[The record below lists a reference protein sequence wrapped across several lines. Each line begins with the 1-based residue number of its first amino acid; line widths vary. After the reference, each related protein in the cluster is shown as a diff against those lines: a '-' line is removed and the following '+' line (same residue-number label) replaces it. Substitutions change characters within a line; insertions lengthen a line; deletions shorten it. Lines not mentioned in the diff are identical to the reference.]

1 MMGKLSNKVAL
12 VTGGN
17 SGIGLATAQRFALE
31 GAEVVI
37 TGRRR
42 DALEEAVGLIGES
55 AVGIRADASRLAD
68 LDALYQEVGER
79 FGRLDVLVANAGIIR
94 PAPGDQVDEQQF
106 DEQFDI
112 NVKGVFYTIQK
123 ALPLLRDGGSIVL
136 VSSIAHLKALEAHVV
151 YAATK
156 AAVRS
161 FARSWAAELKGRN
174 IRVNCLSP
182 GPVLT
187 PIIGKMGVDEAQF
200 DAFEKQLAGLIP
212 LGRLGR
218 PEELANA
225 ALFLA
230 SDDSSFI
237 TGVDLCVDG
246 GLSQL

>member
-1 MMGKLSNKVAL
+1 MGKLNDKIAL

-17 SGIGLATAQRFALE
+17 SGIGLATAQRFARE
-31 GAEVVI
+31 GATVVI

-42 DALEEAVGLIGES
+42 QVLDEAVGQIGGN
-55 AVGIRADASRLAD
+55 ALGICADAGRLAD
-68 LDALYQEVGER
+68 IDALYQRIGQLY
-79 FGRLDVLVANAGIIR
+79 GRLDVLVANAGVIR
-94 PAPGDQVDEQQF
+94 PAAGEQVDEAQF

-112 NVKGVFYTIQK
+112 NVKGVFYSIQK

-136 VSSIAHLKALEAHVV
+136 VSSIAHLKALDAHVV

-161 FARSWAAELKGRN
+161 FARSWAAELRQRN

-187 PIIGKMGVDEAQF
+187 PIIGKMGIGDEQF
-200 DAFEKQLAGLIP
+200 AAFERQVAGQIP

>member
-1 MMGKLSNKVAL
+1 MGKLNDKIAL

-17 SGIGLATAQRFALE
+17 SGIGLATAQRFARE
-31 GAEVVI
+31 GATVVI

-42 DALEEAVGLIGES
+42 QVLDEAVGQIGGN
-55 AVGIRADASRLAD
+55 ALGICADAGRLAD
-68 LDALYQEVGER
+68 IDALYQRIGQLY
-79 FGRLDVLVANAGIIR
+79 GRLDVLVANAGIIR
-94 PAPGDQVDEQQF
+94 PAAGEQVDEAQF

-112 NVKGVFYTIQK
+112 NVKGVFYSIQK

-136 VSSIAHLKALEAHVV
+136 VSSIAHLKALDAHVV

-161 FARSWAAELKGRN
+161 FARSWAGELRQRN

-187 PIIGKMGVDEAQF
+187 PIIGKMGIGDEQF
-200 DAFEKQLAGLIP
+200 AAFERQVAGQIP

-237 TGVDLCVDG
+237 TGIDLCVDG

>member
-1 MMGKLSNKVAL
+1 MGKLTDKVAL
-12 VTGGN
+12 ITGGN

-31 GAEVVI
+31 GAKVVI
-37 TGRRR
+37 TGRRQEV
-42 DALEEAVGLIGES
+42 LQEAVGLIGEN
-55 AVGIRADASRLAD
+55 AVGLCADASRLED
-68 LDALYQEVGER
+68 LDAMYRQVGER
-79 FGRLDVLVANAGIIR
+79 FGHLDVLVANAGVIR
-94 PAPGDQVDEQQF
+94 PAPGDQVDEKQF

-123 ALPLLRDGGSIVL
+123 ALPLLSDGGAIVL
-136 VSSIAHLKALEAHVV
+136 VSSIAHLKALEDHVV

-161 FARSWAAELKGRN
+161 FARSWAAELKGRQ

-187 PIIGKMGVDEAQF
+187 PIIGKMGIGEAQF
-200 DAFEKQLAGLIP
+200 GEFEKHVAGLIP

-230 SDDSSFI
+230 SDESSFI

>member
-1 MMGKLSNKVAL
+1 MGKLNDKIAL

-17 SGIGLATAQRFALE
+17 SGIGLATAQRFARE
-31 GAEVVI
+31 GATVVI

-42 DALEEAVGLIGES
+42 QVLDEAVGQIGGN
-55 AVGIRADASRLAD
+55 ALGICADASRLD
-68 LDALYQEVGER
+68 DIDALYQRIGQLY
-79 FGRLDVLVANAGIIR
+79 GRLDVLVANAGIIR
-94 PAPGDQVDEQQF
+94 PAAGEQVDEAQF

-112 NVKGVFYTIQK
+112 NVKGVFYSIQK

-136 VSSIAHLKALEAHVV
+136 VSSIAHLKALDAHVV

-161 FARSWAAELKGRN
+161 FARSWAAELRQRN

-187 PIIGKMGVDEAQF
+187 PIIGKMGIGGEQF
-200 DAFEKQLAGLIP
+200 AAFERQVAGLIP

-230 SDDSSFI
+230 SDDSSFV

>member
-1 MMGKLSNKVAL
+1 MGKLANKVAL

-17 SGIGLATAQRFALE
+17 SGIGLATAQCFARE
-31 GAEVVI
+31 GAQVVI

-42 DALEEAVGLIGES
+42 EALQEAVGLIGEQ
-55 AVGIRADASRLAD
+55 ARGICADASRLEE
-68 LDALYQEVGER
+68 LDALYRQVGER
-79 FGRLDVLVANAGIIR
+79 YGRLDVLVANAGIIR
-94 PAPGDQVDEQQF
+94 PAAGEQVDERQF

-123 ALPLLRDGGSIVL
+123 ALPLLRDGGAIVL

-187 PIIGKMGVDEAQF
+187 PIIGKMGIGEAQF
-200 DAFEKQLAGLIP
+200 GAFEKQLAQVIP

>member
-1 MMGKLSNKVAL
+1 MGKLNDKIAL

-17 SGIGLATAQRFALE
+17 SGIGLATAQRFARE
-31 GAEVVI
+31 GATVVI

-42 DALEEAVGLIGES
+42 QVLDEAVGQIGGN
-55 AVGIRADASRLAD
+55 ALGICADAGRLAD
-68 LDALYQEVGER
+68 IDALYQRIGQLY
-79 FGRLDVLVANAGIIR
+79 GRLDVLVANAGVIR
-94 PAPGDQVDEQQF
+94 PAAGEQVDEAQF

-112 NVKGVFYTIQK
+112 NVKGVFYSIQK

-136 VSSIAHLKALEAHVV
+136 VSSIAHLKALDAHVV

-161 FARSWAAELKGRN
+161 FARSWAAELRQRN

-187 PIIGKMGVDEAQF
+187 PIIGKMGIGDEQF
-200 DAFEKQLAGLIP
+200 AAFERQVAGLIP

>member
-1 MMGKLSNKVAL
+1 MGKLNDKIAL

-17 SGIGLATAQRFALE
+17 SGIGLATAQRFAQE
-31 GAEVVI
+31 GATVVI

-42 DALEEAVGLIGES
+42 QVLDEAVGQIGS
-55 AVGIRADASRLAD
+55 NALGICADAGRLAD
-68 LDALYQEVGER
+68 IDALYQRIGQLY
-79 FGRLDVLVANAGIIR
+79 GRLDVLVANAGIIR
-94 PAPGDQVDEQQF
+94 PAAGEQVDEAQF

-112 NVKGVFYTIQK
+112 NVKGVFYSIQK

-136 VSSIAHLKALEAHVV
+136 VSSIAHLKALDAHVV

-161 FARSWAAELKGRN
+161 FARSWAAELRQRN

-187 PIIGKMGVDEAQF
+187 PIIGKMGIGDEQF
-200 DAFEKQLAGLIP
+200 AAFERQVAGQIP

>member
-1 MMGKLSNKVAL
+1 MGKLTDKVAL
-12 VTGGN
+12 ITGGN

-31 GAEVVI
+31 GAKVVI
-37 TGRRR
+37 TGRRQEV
-42 DALEEAVGLIGES
+42 LHEAVGLIGEN
-55 AVGIRADASRLAD
+55 AVGLCADASRLEN
-68 LDALYQEVGER
+68 LDAMYRQVGER
-79 FGRLDVLVANAGIIR
+79 FGHLDVLVANAGVIR
-94 PAPGDQVDEQQF
+94 PAPGDQVDEKQF

-123 ALPLLRDGGSIVL
+123 ALPLLRDGGAIVL
-136 VSSIAHLKALEAHVV
+136 VSSIAHLKALEDHVV

-161 FARSWAAELKGRN
+161 FARSWAAELKGRQ

-187 PIIGKMGVDEAQF
+187 PIIGKMGIGEAQF
-200 DAFEKQLAGLIP
+200 GEFEKHVAGLIP

-230 SDDSSFI
+230 SDESSFI
-237 TGVDLCVDG
+237 TGIDLCVDG
-246 GLSQL
+246 GVSQL

>member
-1 MMGKLSNKVAL
+1 MGKLNDKVAL

-17 SGIGLATAQRFALE
+17 SGIGLATAQRFAEE

-37 TGRRR
+37 TGRRA
-42 DALEEAVGLIGES
+42 DVVAEAARGIGGN
-55 AVGIRADASRLAD
+55 AVGICADASRLED
-68 LDALYQEVGER
+68 LDGLYRQIGER

-94 PAPGDQVDEQQF
+94 PAPGDQVDEKQF

-123 ALPLLRDGGSIVL
+123 ALPLLRDGGSIIL
-136 VSSIAHLKALEAHVV
+136 VASIAHLKALEAHVV

-187 PIIGKMGVDEAQF
+187 PIIGKMGVGETQF

>member
-1 MMGKLSNKVAL
+1 MGKLNDKIAL

-17 SGIGLATAQRFALE
+17 SGIGLATAQRFARE
-31 GAEVVI
+31 GATVVI

-42 DALEEAVGLIGES
+42 QVLDEAVGQIGGN
-55 AVGIRADASRLAD
+55 ALGICADASRLAD
-68 LDALYQEVGER
+68 IDALYQRIGQL
-79 FGRLDVLVANAGIIR
+79 FGRLDVLVANAGVIR
-94 PAPGDQVDEQQF
+94 PAAGEQVDEAQF

-112 NVKGVFYTIQK
+112 NVKGVFYSIQK

-136 VSSIAHLKALEAHVV
+136 VSSIAHLKALDAHVV

-161 FARSWAAELKGRN
+161 FARSWAGELRQRN

-187 PIIGKMGVDEAQF
+187 PIIGKMGIGDEQF
-200 DAFEKQLAGLIP
+200 AAFERQVTGLIP

>member
-1 MMGKLSNKVAL
+1 MGKLNDKVAL

-17 SGIGLATAQRFALE
+17 SGIGLATAQRFAEE

-37 TGRRR
+37 TGRRA
-42 DALEEAVGLIGES
+42 DVVAEAAGVIGGN
-55 AVGIRADASRLAD
+55 AVGICADASRLED
-68 LDALYQEVGER
+68 LDGLYRQIGER

-94 PAPGDQVDEQQF
+94 PAPGDQVDEEQF

-112 NVKGVFYTIQK
+112 NVKGVFYTVQK

-136 VSSIAHLKALEAHVV
+136 VASIAHLKALEAHVV

-187 PIIGKMGVDEAQF
+187 PIIGKMGVGETQF

>member
-1 MMGKLSNKVAL
+1 MGKLNDKIAL

-17 SGIGLATAQRFALE
+17 SGIGLATAQRFARE
-31 GAEVVI
+31 GATVVI

-42 DALEEAVGLIGES
+42 QVLDEAVGQIGGN
-55 AVGIRADASRLAD
+55 ALGICADASRLAD
-68 LDALYQEVGER
+68 IDALYQRIGQLY
-79 FGRLDVLVANAGIIR
+79 GRLDVLVANAGVIR
-94 PAPGDQVDEQQF
+94 PAAGEQVDEAQF

-112 NVKGVFYTIQK
+112 NVKGVFYSIQK

-136 VSSIAHLKALEAHVV
+136 VSSIAHLKALDAHVV

-161 FARSWAAELKGRN
+161 FARSWAGELRQRN

-187 PIIGKMGVDEAQF
+187 PIIGKMGIGDEQF
-200 DAFEKQLAGLIP
+200 AAFERQVTGLIP

-237 TGVDLCVDG
+237 TGIDLCVDG

>member
-1 MMGKLSNKVAL
+1 MGKLNDKIAL

-17 SGIGLATAQRFALE
+17 SGIGLATAQRFARE
-31 GAEVVI
+31 GATVVI

-42 DALEEAVGLIGES
+42 QVLDEAVGQIGGN
-55 AVGIRADASRLAD
+55 ALGICADASRLAD
-68 LDALYQEVGER
+68 IDALYQRIGQLY
-79 FGRLDVLVANAGIIR
+79 GRLDVLVANAGVIR
-94 PAPGDQVDEQQF
+94 PAAGEQVDAAQF

-112 NVKGVFYTIQK
+112 NVKGVFYSIQK

-136 VSSIAHLKALEAHVV
+136 VSSIAHLKALDAHVV

-161 FARSWAAELKGRN
+161 FARSWAGELRQRN

-187 PIIGKMGVDEAQF
+187 PIIGKMGIGDEQF
-200 DAFEKQLAGLIP
+200 AAFERQVTGLIP

>member
-1 MMGKLSNKVAL
+1 MGKLSNKVAL

-17 SGIGLATAQRFALE
+17 SGIGLATAQRFAQE

-42 DALEEAVGLIGES
+42 QVVEEAVELIGEN
-55 AVGIRADASRLAD
+55 AVGICADASRLEE
-68 LDALYQEVGER
+68 LDDLYQQIGER
-79 FGRLDVLVANAGIIR
+79 FGRLDVLVANAGVIH
-94 PAPGDQVDEQQF
+94 PAPGDQVDEEQF

-182 GPVLT
+182 GPVRT
-187 PIIGKMGVDEAQF
+187 PIIGKMGIGEAQYGE
-200 DAFEKQLAGLIP
+200 FEKQLAGLIP

-218 PEELANA
+218 PEELANS

>member
-1 MMGKLSNKVAL
+1 MGKLNDKIAL

-17 SGIGLATAQRFALE
+17 SGIGLATAQRFARE
-31 GAEVVI
+31 GATVVI

-42 DALEEAVGLIGES
+42 QVLDEAVGQIGGN
-55 AVGIRADASRLAD
+55 ALGICADASRLAD
-68 LDALYQEVGER
+68 IDALYQRIGQLY
-79 FGRLDVLVANAGIIR
+79 GQLDVLVANAGIIR
-94 PAPGDQVDEQQF
+94 PAAGEQVDEAQF

-112 NVKGVFYTIQK
+112 NVKGVFYSIQK

-136 VSSIAHLKALEAHVV
+136 VSSIAHLKALDAHVV

-161 FARSWAAELKGRN
+161 FARSWAGELRQRN

-187 PIIGKMGVDEAQF
+187 PIIGKMGIGDEQF
-200 DAFEKQLAGLIP
+200 AAFERQVAGQIP

-230 SDDSSFI
+230 SDDSSFV

>member
-1 MMGKLSNKVAL
+1 MGKLNDKIAL

-17 SGIGLATAQRFALE
+17 SGIGLATAQRFARE
-31 GAEVVI
+31 GATVVI

-42 DALEEAVGLIGES
+42 QVLDEAVGQIGGN
-55 AVGIRADASRLAD
+55 ALGICADAGRLAD
-68 LDALYQEVGER
+68 IDALYQRIGQLY
-79 FGRLDVLVANAGIIR
+79 GRLDVLVANAGIIR
-94 PAPGDQVDEQQF
+94 PAAGEQVDEAQF

-112 NVKGVFYTIQK
+112 NVKGVFYSIQK

-136 VSSIAHLKALEAHVV
+136 VSSIAHLKALDAHVV

-161 FARSWAAELKGRN
+161 FARSWAAELRQRN

-187 PIIGKMGVDEAQF
+187 PIIGKMGIGDEQF
-200 DAFEKQLAGLIP
+200 AAFERQVAGLIP

-230 SDDSSFI
+230 SDDSSFV

>member
-1 MMGKLSNKVAL
+1 MGKLNDKIAL

-17 SGIGLATAQRFALE
+17 SGIGLATAQRFAQE
-31 GAEVVI
+31 GATVVI

-42 DALEEAVGLIGES
+42 QVLDEAVGQIGGN
-55 AVGIRADASRLAD
+55 ALGICADAGRLAD
-68 LDALYQEVGER
+68 IDALYQRIGQL
-79 FGRLDVLVANAGIIR
+79 FGRLDVLVANAGVIR
-94 PAPGDQVDEQQF
+94 PAAGEQVDEAQF

-112 NVKGVFYTIQK
+112 NVKGVFYSIQK

-136 VSSIAHLKALEAHVV
+136 VSSIAHLKALDAHVV

-161 FARSWAAELKGRN
+161 FARSWAGELRQRN

-187 PIIGKMGVDEAQF
+187 PIIGKMGIGDEQF
-200 DAFEKQLAGLIP
+200 AAFERQVTGLIP

>member
-1 MMGKLSNKVAL
+1 MGKLNDKIAL

-17 SGIGLATAQRFALE
+17 SGIGLATAQRFARE
-31 GAEVVI
+31 GATVVI

-42 DALEEAVGLIGES
+42 QVLDEAVGQIGGN
-55 AVGIRADASRLAD
+55 ALGICADAGRLAD
-68 LDALYQEVGER
+68 IDALYQRIGQLY
-79 FGRLDVLVANAGIIR
+79 GRLDVLVANAGVIR
-94 PAPGDQVDEQQF
+94 PAAGEQVDEAQF

-112 NVKGVFYTIQK
+112 NVKGVFYSIQK

-136 VSSIAHLKALEAHVV
+136 VSSIAHLKALDAHVV

-161 FARSWAAELKGRN
+161 FARSWAAELRQRN

-187 PIIGKMGVDEAQF
+187 PIIGKMGIGDEQF
-200 DAFEKQLAGLIP
+200 AAFERQVTGLIP

>member
-1 MMGKLSNKVAL
+1 MGKLNDKIAL

-17 SGIGLATAQRFALE
+17 SGIGLATAQRFAQE
-31 GAEVVI
+31 GATVVI

-42 DALEEAVGLIGES
+42 QVLDEAVGQIGGN
-55 AVGIRADASRLAD
+55 ALGICADASRLAD
-68 LDALYQEVGER
+68 IDALYQRIGQLY
-79 FGRLDVLVANAGIIR
+79 GRLDVLVANAGIIR
-94 PAPGDQVDEQQF
+94 PAAGEQVDEAQF

-112 NVKGVFYTIQK
+112 NVKGVFYSIQK

-136 VSSIAHLKALEAHVV
+136 VSSIAHLKALDAHVV

-161 FARSWAAELKGRN
+161 FARSWAGELRQRN

-187 PIIGKMGVDEAQF
+187 PIIGKMGIGDEQF
-200 DAFEKQLAGLIP
+200 AAFERQVAGLIP

-237 TGVDLCVDG
+237 TGIDLCVDG

>member
-1 MMGKLSNKVAL
+1 MGKLNDKIAL

-17 SGIGLATAQRFALE
+17 SGIGLATAQRFARE
-31 GAEVVI
+31 GATVVI

-42 DALEEAVGLIGES
+42 QVLDEAVGQIGGN
-55 AVGIRADASRLAD
+55 ALGICADASRLAD
-68 LDALYQEVGER
+68 IDALYQRIGQLY
-79 FGRLDVLVANAGIIR
+79 GRLDVLVANAGVIR
-94 PAPGDQVDEQQF
+94 PAAGEQVDEAQF

-112 NVKGVFYTIQK
+112 NVKGVFYSIQK

-136 VSSIAHLKALEAHVV
+136 VSSIAHLKALDAHVV

-161 FARSWAAELKGRN
+161 FARSWAGELRQRN

-187 PIIGKMGVDEAQF
+187 PIIGKMGIGDEQF
-200 DAFEKQLAGLIP
+200 AAFERQVTGLIP

-230 SDDSSFI
+230 SDDSSFV

>member
-1 MMGKLSNKVAL
+1 MGKLNDKIAL

-17 SGIGLATAQRFALE
+17 SGIGLATAQRFARE
-31 GAEVVI
+31 GATVVI

-42 DALEEAVGLIGES
+42 QVLDEAVGQIGGN
-55 AVGIRADASRLAD
+55 ALGICADAGRLAD
-68 LDALYQEVGER
+68 IDALYQRIGQL

-94 PAPGDQVDEQQF
+94 PAAGEQVDEAQF

-112 NVKGVFYTIQK
+112 NVKGVFYSIQK

-136 VSSIAHLKALEAHVV
+136 VSSIAHLKALDAHVV
-151 YAATK
+151 YAASK

-161 FARSWAAELKGRN
+161 FARSWAAELRQRN

-187 PIIGKMGVDEAQF
+187 PIIGKMGIGDEQF
-200 DAFEKQLAGLIP
+200 AAFERQVAGQIP

-230 SDDSSFI
+230 SDDSSFV

>member
-1 MMGKLSNKVAL
+1 

-42 DALEEAVGLIGES
+42 DALEEAVGLIGKS

-136 VSSIAHLKALEAHVV
+136 VSSIAHLKA
-151 YAATK
+151 
-156 AAVRS
+156 
-161 FARSWAAELKGRN
+161 
-174 IRVNCLSP
+174 
-182 GPVLT
+182 
-187 PIIGKMGVDEAQF
+187 
-200 DAFEKQLAGLIP
+200 
-212 LGRLGR
+212 
-218 PEELANA
+218 
-225 ALFLA
+225 
-230 SDDSSFI
+230 
-237 TGVDLCVDG
+237 
-246 GLSQL
+246 

>member
-1 MMGKLSNKVAL
+1 MGKLNDKIAL

-17 SGIGLATAQRFALE
+17 SGIGLATAQRFARE
-31 GAEVVI
+31 GATVVI

-42 DALEEAVGLIGES
+42 QVLDEAVGQIGGN
-55 AVGIRADASRLAD
+55 ALGICADAGRLAD
-68 LDALYQEVGER
+68 IDALYQRIGQLY
-79 FGRLDVLVANAGIIR
+79 GRLDVLVANAGIIR
-94 PAPGDQVDEQQF
+94 PAAGEQVDEAQF

-112 NVKGVFYTIQK
+112 NVKGVFYSIQK

-136 VSSIAHLKALEAHVV
+136 VSSIAHLKALDAHVV

-161 FARSWAAELKGRN
+161 FARSWAGELRQRN

-187 PIIGKMGVDEAQF
+187 PIIGKMGIGDEQF
-200 DAFEKQLAGLIP
+200 AAFERQVTGLIP

-237 TGVDLCVDG
+237 TGIDLCVDG

>member
-1 MMGKLSNKVAL
+1 MGKLANKVAL

-17 SGIGLATAQRFALE
+17 SGIGLATAQCFARE
-31 GAEVVI
+31 GARVVI
-37 TGRRR
+37 TGRRQE
-42 DALEEAVGLIGES
+42 ALQEAVGLIGDQ
-55 AVGIRADASRLAD
+55 AHGICADASRLEE
-68 LDALYQEVGER
+68 LDALYRQVGER
-79 FGRLDVLVANAGIIR
+79 YGRLDVLVANAGIIR
-94 PAPGDQVDEQQF
+94 PAAGEQVDERQF
-106 DEQFDI
+106 DEQFAI

-123 ALPLLRDGGSIVL
+123 ALPLLRDGGAIVL

-187 PIIGKMGVDEAQF
+187 PIIGKMGIGEAQF
-200 DAFEKQLAGLIP
+200 GAFEKQLAQVIP

>member
-1 MMGKLSNKVAL
+1 MGKLSDKIAL

-17 SGIGLATAQRFALE
+17 SGIGLATAQRFARE
-31 GAEVVI
+31 GATVVI

-42 DALEEAVGLIGES
+42 QVLDEAVGQIGGN
-55 AVGIRADASRLAD
+55 ALGICADAGRLAD
-68 LDALYQEVGER
+68 IDALYQRIGQLY
-79 FGRLDVLVANAGIIR
+79 GRLDVLVANAGVIR
-94 PAPGDQVDEQQF
+94 PAVGEQVDEAQF

-112 NVKGVFYTIQK
+112 NVKGVFYSIQK

-136 VSSIAHLKALEAHVV
+136 VSSIAHLKALDAHVV

-161 FARSWAAELKGRN
+161 FARSWAAELRQRN

-187 PIIGKMGVDEAQF
+187 PIIGKMGIGDEQF
-200 DAFEKQLAGLIP
+200 AAFERQVAGQIP

>member
-1 MMGKLSNKVAL
+1 MGKLNDKIAL

-17 SGIGLATAQRFALE
+17 SGIGLATAQRFARE
-31 GAEVVI
+31 GATVVI

-42 DALEEAVGLIGES
+42 QVLDEAVGQIGGN
-55 AVGIRADASRLAD
+55 ALGICADAGRLAD
-68 LDALYQEVGER
+68 IDALYQRIGQLY
-79 FGRLDVLVANAGIIR
+79 GRLDVLVANAGIIR
-94 PAPGDQVDEQQF
+94 PAAGEQVDEAQF

-112 NVKGVFYTIQK
+112 NVKGVFYSIQK

-136 VSSIAHLKALEAHVV
+136 VSSIAHLKALDAHVV

-161 FARSWAAELKGRN
+161 FARSWAAELRQRN

-187 PIIGKMGVDEAQF
+187 PIIGKMGIGDEQF
-200 DAFEKQLAGLIP
+200 AAFERQVAGQIP

>member
-1 MMGKLSNKVAL
+1 MGKLNDKIAL

-17 SGIGLATAQRFALE
+17 SGIGLATAQRFARE
-31 GAEVVI
+31 GATVVI

-42 DALEEAVGLIGES
+42 QVLDEAVGQIGGN
-55 AVGIRADASRLAD
+55 ALGICADASRLAD
-68 LDALYQEVGER
+68 IDALYQRIGQLY
-79 FGRLDVLVANAGIIR
+79 GRLDVLVANAGIIR
-94 PAPGDQVDEQQF
+94 PAAGEQVDEAQF

-112 NVKGVFYTIQK
+112 NVKGVFYSIQK

-136 VSSIAHLKALEAHVV
+136 VSSIAHLKALDAHVV

-161 FARSWAAELKGRN
+161 FARSWAAELRQRN

-187 PIIGKMGVDEAQF
+187 PIIGKMGIGDEQF
-200 DAFEKQLAGLIP
+200 AAFERQVAGLIP

-230 SDDSSFI
+230 SDDSSFV

>member
-1 MMGKLSNKVAL
+1 MGKLNDKIAL

-17 SGIGLATAQRFALE
+17 SGIGLATAQRFAQE
-31 GAEVVI
+31 GATVVI

-42 DALEEAVGLIGES
+42 QVLDEAVGQIGGN
-55 AVGIRADASRLAD
+55 ALGICADAGRLAD
-68 LDALYQEVGER
+68 IDALYQRIGQLY
-79 FGRLDVLVANAGIIR
+79 GRLDVLVANAGVIR
-94 PAPGDQVDEQQF
+94 PAAGEQVDEAQF

-112 NVKGVFYTIQK
+112 NVKGVFYSIQK

-136 VSSIAHLKALEAHVV
+136 VSSIAHLKALDAHVV

-161 FARSWAAELKGRN
+161 FARSWAAELRQRN

-187 PIIGKMGVDEAQF
+187 PIIGKMGIGDEQF
-200 DAFEKQLAGLIP
+200 AAFERQVAGLIP

-230 SDDSSFI
+230 SDDSSFV

>member
-1 MMGKLSNKVAL
+1 MGKLSNKVAL

-42 DALEEAVGLIGES
+42 DALEEAVGLIGKS

-218 PEELANA
+218 PAELANA

>member
-1 MMGKLSNKVAL
+1 MGKLNDKIAL

-17 SGIGLATAQRFALE
+17 SGIGLATAQRFARE
-31 GAEVVI
+31 GATVVI

-42 DALEEAVGLIGES
+42 QVLDEAVGQIGGN
-55 AVGIRADASRLAD
+55 ALGICADAGRLAD
-68 LDALYQEVGER
+68 IDALYQRIGQLY
-79 FGRLDVLVANAGIIR
+79 GRLDVLVANAGIIR
-94 PAPGDQVDEQQF
+94 PAAGEQVDEAQF

-112 NVKGVFYTIQK
+112 NVKGVFYSIQK

-136 VSSIAHLKALEAHVV
+136 VSSIAHLKALDAHVV

-161 FARSWAAELKGRN
+161 FARSWAAELRQRN

-187 PIIGKMGVDEAQF
+187 PIIGKMGIGGEQF
-200 DAFEKQLAGLIP
+200 AAFERQVAGQIP

>member
-1 MMGKLSNKVAL
+1 MGKLNDKIAL

-17 SGIGLATAQRFALE
+17 SGIGLATAQRFARE
-31 GAEVVI
+31 GATVVI

-42 DALEEAVGLIGES
+42 QVLDEAVGQIGGN
-55 AVGIRADASRLAD
+55 ALGICADASRLAD
-68 LDALYQEVGER
+68 IDALYQRIGQLY
-79 FGRLDVLVANAGIIR
+79 GRLDVLVANAGIIR
-94 PAPGDQVDEQQF
+94 PAAGEQVDEAQF

-112 NVKGVFYTIQK
+112 NVKGVFYSIQK

-136 VSSIAHLKALEAHVV
+136 VSSIAHLKALDAHVV

-161 FARSWAAELKGRN
+161 FARSWAGELRQRN

-187 PIIGKMGVDEAQF
+187 PIIGKMGIGDEQF
-200 DAFEKQLAGLIP
+200 AAFERQVAGQIP

-237 TGVDLCVDG
+237 TGIDLCVDG

>member
-1 MMGKLSNKVAL
+1 MGKLNDKIAL

-17 SGIGLATAQRFALE
+17 SGIGLATAQRFARE
-31 GAEVVI
+31 GATVVI

-42 DALEEAVGLIGES
+42 QVLDEAVGQIGDN
-55 AVGIRADASRLAD
+55 ALGICADASRLAD
-68 LDALYQEVGER
+68 IDALYQRIGQLY
-79 FGRLDVLVANAGIIR
+79 GRLDVLVANAGIIR
-94 PAPGDQVDEQQF
+94 PAAGEQVDEAQF

-112 NVKGVFYTIQK
+112 NVKGVFYSIQK

-136 VSSIAHLKALEAHVV
+136 VSSIAHLKALDAHVV

-161 FARSWAAELKGRN
+161 FARSWAAELRQRN

-187 PIIGKMGVDEAQF
+187 PIIGKMGIGDEQF
-200 DAFEKQLAGLIP
+200 AAFERQVTGLIP

-230 SDDSSFI
+230 SDDSSFV